1 MKPTLKRWARRL
13 PLIRG
18 YFARRE
24 GPHSPLVSV
33 DEVQKREAQ
42 VFATGSAVPGVNL
55 NVEAQLLLL
64 DCLSAFYAEMPF
76 SEQKTSG
83 LRYYFA
89 NEMYS
94 YGDAIT
100 LYGMLRHL
108 GPRKIVEIGCGFSSC
123 VTLDTNT
130 LFFAGAID
138 CVFVEPA
145 PERFLSLLGPGD
157 LDGIRLLRSGVQDV
171 DPVLFSELGENDIL
185 FVDSSHVVKTG
196 SDVDY
201 LMKNVLPSLQA
212 GVWIHFHDIFFPFEY
227 PREWIYQGR
236 SWNELYFVRA
246 FLQYNDAFSIRFFSD
261 YLAQFHRERLVER
274 MPLCGRN
281 TGGNLWLRKD
291 R

>member
-1 MKPTLKRWARRL
+1 MF
-13 PLIRG
+13 G
-18 YFARRE
+18 
-24 GPHSPLVSV
+24 
-33 DEVQKREAQ
+33 
-42 VFATGSAVPGVNL
+42 TGSTVPGVDL

-64 DCLSAFYAEMPF
+64 DDLSAFYGEMPF
-76 SEQKTSG
+76 SEAKTDG

-100 LYGMLRHL
+100 LYGMIRHL
-108 GPRKIVEIGCGFSSC
+108 GPKKIVEIGSGFSSC

-138 CVFVEPA
+138 CIFVEPE

-157 LDGIRLLRSGVQDV
+157 LESIRLLRSGVQDV
-171 DPVLFSELGENDIL
+171 NPVLFGELEANDIL

-201 LMKNVLPSLQA
+201 ILKEVLPNLKT
-212 GVWIHFHDIFFPFEY
+212 GVWVHFHDIFFPFEY
-227 PREWIYQGR
+227 PREWVYQGR
-236 SWNELYFVRA
+236 SWNEVYFLRS
-246 FLQYNDAFSIRFFSD
+246 FLQYNNAFSIQFFSD
-261 YLAQFHRERLVER
+261 YLAQFHREQLVSK
-274 MPLCGRN
+274 MPLCARN
-281 TGGNLWLRKD
+281 TGANLWLRKD

>member
-1 MKPTLKRWARRL
+1 VIPVKRWIKRL
-13 PLIRG
+13 PLLRK
-18 YFARRE
+18 YFAVRE

-33 DEVQKREAQ
+33 DEVQRREAQ
-42 VFATGSAVPGVNL
+42 VFGTGPTVPGVDL

-64 DCLSAFYAEMPF
+64 DDLSAFYGEMPF
-76 SEQKTSG
+76 SEEKTDG

-100 LYGMLRHL
+100 LYGMIRHL
-108 GPRKIVEIGCGFSSC
+108 GPKKIVEIGSGFSSC

-145 PERFLSLLGPGD
+145 PERFLSLLEPD
-157 LDGIRLLRSGVQDV
+157 ELDSIRLLRSGVQDV
-171 DPVLFSELGENDIL
+171 NMVLFRELEANDIL

-201 LMKNVLPSLQA
+201 ILKEVLPNLKT
-212 GVWIHFHDIFFPFEY
+212 GVWVHFHDIFFPFEY
-227 PREWIYQGR
+227 PREWVYQGR
-236 SWNELYFVRA
+236 SWNEVYFLRS
-246 FLQYNDAFSIRFFSD
+246 FLQYNNAFSVQFFSD
-261 YLAQFHRERLVER
+261 YLAQFHREQLVSK
-274 MPLCGRN
+274 MPLCARN
-281 TGGNLWLRKD
+281 TGANLWLRKD